1 MNLLLEIGCEEI
13 PARFIP
19 PGLQA
24 LADGLSKLL
33 ADARLNDPDSLQLKT
48 LGTPRRLAL
57 IAEGLP
63 ERQPDLEEEIL
74 GPKVEV
80 AFDADGKPTKAC
92 LGFAKSKG
100 ADPVDL
106 LKVDTPK
113 GKVVAIKRQIS
124 GSPTI
129 EVLPGLLKQ
138 LLANLSFPKTMR
150 WGTGEYSFARPLH
163 WILALLDRQVVPF
176 EFAGVQ
182 ADKYSRG
189 HRFVAPGPFEVS
201 DPNSYIETLE
211 AHQVLVEPEKRR
223 SQLMQQARKLSK
235 ELDGQI
241 IEDQKLE
248 EEVTFLTERPVPL
261 LGRFDEEFLRLPRNV
276 LIAAMRNHQRY
287 FSVEDENHNLINA
300 FVAIGN
306 TPVEDPDLVR
316 HGFERVLTA
325 RLSDANFFYE
335 TDQKKPPSELILAL
349 KDMVFQADLG
359 SYYAKTKRVSQ
370 LAEEIAGK
378 LADSLETENL
388 AARVNRAAWL
398 AKTDL
403 LTEMV
408 GEFPELQGQMGG
420 VYAELAGE
428 DNRVAQAIEE
438 HYRPRFADDEIPKS
452 HEGAIVSLADR
463 LDTLAGC
470 FGVGLRP
477 TGTADPY
484 ALRRQC
490 LGVLAILAGKQY
502 HLSFSWLLQRAVG
515 LVKDKVA
522 AALLEK
528 ARKKERKA
536 AARKKRIA
544 KEISTVE
551 PFEEKLIED
560 LNEFVKG
567 RLRVRLAGQAR
578 TDLVDSVLAAGID
591 DIPNVHKRLQAL
603 AEFITK
609 PGFEDLAIA
618 FKRVANIIKDF
629 PGAQVNES
637 LFAEEE
643 ENDLFKVFTAVA
655 PKFEAFLAEGKFD
668 RSVALLASE
677 FRAPVDRFFDK
688 VLVNV
693 PDNPELQNNRKA
705 LLAEIEKLFSR
716 IADFTRLQ
724 LKGSQ

>member
-1 MNLLLEIGCEEI
+1 MNLLIEIGCEEI

-24 LADGLSKLL
+24 LSDGLGKLL
-33 ADARLNDPDSLQLKT
+33 TGARLNDADSLQIKT

-63 ERQPDLEEEIL
+63 ERQPDLEEQIL

-80 AFDADGKPTKAC
+80 AFDADGKPSKAC

-100 ADPVDL
+100 ADPAEL
-106 LKVDTPK
+106 LKIDTPK

-124 GSPTI
+124 GNPTSD
-129 EVLPGLLKQ
+129 VLPDLLKQ
-138 LLANLSFPKTMR
+138 LLAGLSFPKTMR
-150 WGTGEYSFARPLH
+150 WGNGEHSFARPLH
-163 WILALLDRQVVPF
+163 WILALLDTQVVDF

-189 HRFVAPGPFEVS
+189 HRFVAPETFEVP
-201 DPNSYIETLE
+201 DPGSYIELLE
-211 AHQVLVEPEKRR
+211 EHQVYVEPERRR
-223 SQLMQQARKLSK
+223 SDLIQQARKLT
-235 ELDGQI
+235 EDVDGHI
-241 IEDQKLE
+241 IEDEKLE

-261 LGRFDEEFLRLPRNV
+261 LGRFDEEFLHLPRNV

-287 FSVEDENHNLINA
+287 FSVEDENHNLVNA

-306 TPVEDPDLVR
+306 TPVEDPEVVR

-335 TDQKKPPSELILAL
+335 TDQKKPPSDLILSL
-349 KDMVFQADLG
+349 KDMLFQADLG

-378 LADSLETENL
+378 LSDQLDAENL
-388 AARVNRAAWL
+388 PSRVSRAAWL

-420 VYAELAGE
+420 VYAGLAGE
-428 DNRVAQAIEE
+428 DNRVATAIEE
-438 HYRPRFADDEIPKS
+438 HYRPRFASDEIPAS
-452 HEGAIVSLADR
+452 DEGAIVSLADR

-502 HLSFSWLLQRAVG
+502 HLSLGWLLQRAVE
-515 LVKDKVA
+515 LVKDKLHTC
-522 AALLEK
+522 LLEK

-536 AARKKRIA
+536 AARKKRA
-544 KEISTVE
+544 AQEINSIE

-560 LNEFVKG
+560 LREFVKG
-567 RLRVRLAGQAR
+567 RLRVRLGGQAR
-578 TDLVDSVLAAGID
+578 TDVVDSVLAAGID
-591 DIPNVHKRLQAL
+591 DIPDVQKRLQAL
-603 AEFITK
+603 SEFIAK
-609 PGFEDLAIA
+609 PDFEDLAIA

-629 PGAQVNES
+629 PGGSVDEN
-637 LFAEEE
+637 LFADAEEK
-643 ENDLFKVFTAVA
+643 DLFNVFSAVA
-655 PKFEAFLAEGKFD
+655 PKFEEFLAARQFD
-668 RSVALLASE
+668 KSVALLASE

-688 VLVNV
+688 VLVND
-693 PDNPELQNNRKA
+693 PNNLQLQNNRKA